1 MQPTADQVRAL
12 RDEDFRLTLAQGG
25 QAAHPAGDLS
35 DELYVTAAVQSGTCG
50 GWSSCAHVC
59 SF

>member
-12 RDEDFRLTLAQGG
+12 KDEDFRLTLGQGG
-25 QAAHPAGDLS
+25 QAHPAGDLS
-35 DELYVTAAVQSGTCG
+35 DEVYVTAAVQASTCG